1 MKKPAKPNHC
11 VLLLRLCWPA
21 AGFQTWRSKLG
32 LFLLTANV
40 PIGILGA
47 ALFAALYARYDKP
60 VFIALALLVYAF
72 SWLMLLAGLW
82 LCGKTALTN
91 IKHKRKVKY
100 RAWKYLRHKRSSD
113 TSDSSDSTDTS
124 DSTDSSDS
132 TDTSDST
139 DSSDSTDTSDSSDSS
154 DSSDTSDS
162 SDSTDSSDSSDN

>member
-32 LFLLTANV
+32 LFLLAANV

-100 RAWKYLRHKRSSD
+100 RAWKYLRHKRSLN
-113 TSDSSDSTDTS
+113 TKTHQVTRRH
-124 DSTDSSDS
+124 TK
-132 TDTSDST
+132 
-139 DSSDSTDTSDSSDSS
+139 TSDSSDSS
-154 DSSDTSDS
+154 D
-162 SDSTDSSDSSDN
+162 N